1 MFRVV
6 TAQQDVL
13 KALIVRGVVFIEE
26 QGVAYDG
33 EIDDFESEAVHILG
47 ELEGEPVAAG
57 RLRFMEDWA
66 KLERIAVRPR
76 WRGCNHGRQAVHFM
90 LEEAR
95 RRGYRR
101 FKLHAQAHLTDFYR
115 EFGFVTEG
123 DIFDECGIDHYL
135 MTMRDL

>member
-6 TAQQDVL
+6 TEQQDIL

-33 EIDDFESEAVHILG
+33 EIDDFEGEAVHILG

-57 RLRFMEDWA
+57 RLRFMDDWA

-76 WRGCNHGRQAVHFM
+76 WRGRNHGRQAVNFM

-135 MTMRDL
+135 MTMQDL